1 MGIVQK
7 DAFRITI
14 LSYLGMFLGY
24 FNKTFLFIIFLT
36 TEEIGLLNL
45 LLSIGVLFAQF
56 CNLGSVYTVGK
67 FFPFFHNRSK
77 NSYGFLAYNLLIV
90 TVGVV
95 VFTTLS
101 LIFKP
106 QISAHYDKSPEF
118 VTYYNWFIP
127 IGIAYVYFL
136 LFDNYL
142 RALFKNVISVFL
154 FDVFLRI
161 LTAVVLLAYGF
172 QWISFDLLL
181 KISSLIYVI
190 PTLILFAYLIYLK
203 EINAKSWRIT
213 IPKRFRK
220 VLFRFSSLSYFNT
233 LGSVIITTIDAMMVA
248 AYLGMAETGIY
259 TTVVFLASFLQVPYR
274 TLIRI
279 TTPLVATYWKT
290 KNMVKMQELYQQVS
304 SVLLIVSTILFM
316 YVWINREAIFYILKP
331 EFVAGIPVFLF
342 IMIGRLTDMYLGLNG
357 TIFTMSKKY
366 AFDLIFTFLLIG
378 IVYVLNVVFIPKMGM
393 SGAAISTMIALLVY
407 NIGRSL
413 FVWVHFKLHPFAKK
427 QLLVLLLFAL
437 NIVAF
442 ELLPHLPNRIMDIVV
457 RSSIFTLTFPLLILV
472 FKVEKEINTYLGK
485 LWSKYVK
492 KIR

>member
-77 NSYGFLAYNLLIV
+77 NSYGFLTYNLLVI
-90 TVGVV
+90 TVGVI
-95 VFTTLS
+95 VFTVLAF
-101 LIFKP
+101 IFKS

-118 VTYYNWFIP
+118 VKYYNWFIP

-259 TTVVFLASFLQVPYR
+259 TTVVFITSFLQVPYR
-274 TLIRI
+274 TLVRI

-304 SVLLIVSTILFM
+304 SILLIISTALFI
-316 YVWINREAIFYILKP
+316 YVWINREAIFHILKP

-378 IVYVLNVVFIPKMGM
+378 IVYVLNIVFIPKMGM
-393 SGAAISTMIALLVY
+393 KGAAVSTMIALLVY
-407 NIGRSL
+407 NISRSL
-413 FVWVHFKLHPFAKK
+413 FVWIHFKLHPFAKK

-442 ELLPHLPNRIMDIVV
+442 ELLPHLSNRMVDILV
-457 RSSIFTLTFPLLILV
+457 RSAIFTLTFPLLILV
-472 FKVEKEINTYLGK
+472 FKVEKEINAYLDK
-485 LWSKYVK
+485 LWNKYVK
-492 KIR
+492 KTH